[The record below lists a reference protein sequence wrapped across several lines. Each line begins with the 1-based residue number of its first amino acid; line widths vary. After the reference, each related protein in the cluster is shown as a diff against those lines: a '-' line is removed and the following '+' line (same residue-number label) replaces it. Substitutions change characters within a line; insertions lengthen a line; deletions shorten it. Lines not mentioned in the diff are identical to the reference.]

1 VPAAHALW
9 YLNEAVRKP
18 RRVGLSNA
26 GYRASMDFFRQKA
39 SEVSVT
45 GCGCCLPIPLLVVTG
60 TIGGGWALWRRWR
73 RA

>member
-1 VPAAHALW
+1 
-9 YLNEAVRKP
+9 
-18 RRVGLSNA
+18 
-26 GYRASMDFFRQKA
+26 MDFFRQKA
-39 SEVSVT
+39 SDVSVS